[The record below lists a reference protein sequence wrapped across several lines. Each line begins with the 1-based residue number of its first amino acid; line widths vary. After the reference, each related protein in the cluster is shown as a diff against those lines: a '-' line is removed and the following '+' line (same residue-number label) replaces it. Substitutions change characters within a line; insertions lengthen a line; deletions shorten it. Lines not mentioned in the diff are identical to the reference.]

1 MAGGGGSTANMLAIW
16 RLHSVDRMLREAWES
31 GVILAGISAG
41 MICWFEASVTD
52 SFGRGLA
59 PFHDGLGLVPGSA
72 CPHYDSEP
80 NRRPSYQQLI
90 GEGALPAGIAADD
103 GAAVHFVGTDL
114 VEAVSSRPN
123 ACAYR
128 VELRHGRL
136 LEQPLETRYLGAD
149 AP

>member
-1 MAGGGGSTANMLAIW
+1 ATW
-16 RLHSVDRMLREAWES
+16 RLHGVDRMLREAWES

-52 SFGRGLA
+52 SFGRGLS
-59 PFHDGLGLVPGSA
+59 PFHDGLGLLPGSA

-80 NRRPSYQQLI
+80 NRRPTYQQLI
-90 GEGALPAGIAADD
+90 GEGALPGGIAADD
-103 GAAVHFVGTDL
+103 GAAVHFVGAEV

-128 VELRHGRL
+128 VELRHGRV
-136 LEQPLETRYLGAD
+136 LEHPLETRYLD
-149 AP
+149 ASPP